1 MRLRIP
7 TASAWVEAVLSDFD
21 AFLRDHASCE
31 RKASGSALNLASH
44 YPDRKELVGAMIE
57 LAREELTHFAGVY
70 EHMTARGLILG
81 ADRKDPYVA
90 RLSREYRKGSDEY
103 FLDRLLVAGILE
115 ARGCE
120 RFGLVAKV
128 LPAGDLKQF
137 YAEIARSEV
146 RHQDL
151 YLRLARLY
159 FTAPAV
165 AARLDELLASEARIV
180 AELPPRAALH

>member
-7 TASAWVEAVLSDFD
+7 TAFAWVEAVLSDFD
-21 AFLRDHASCE
+21 SFLRDHASCE
-31 RKASGSALNLASH
+31 RKASGSALNFASH

-57 LAREELTHFAGVY
+57 LAREELAHFSAVY
-70 EHMTARGLILG
+70 GHMAARGLILG
-81 ADRKDPYVA
+81 PDRKDPYVL
-90 RLSREYRKGSDEY
+90 RLTKEYRKVSEEY

-120 RFGLVAKV
+120 RFGLVAKA
-128 LPAGDLKQF
+128 LPAGSLKDF

-159 FTAPAV
+159 FPSGALDS
-165 AARLDELLASEARIV
+165 RLEELLACEARII
-180 AELPPRAALH
+180 ADLPPRAALH

>member
-1 MRLRIP
+1 M
-7 TASAWVEAVLSDFD
+7 SDFD
-21 AFLRDHASCE
+21 SFLLDHASCE

-57 LAREELTHFAGVY
+57 LAREELAHFAGVY
-70 EHMTARGLILG
+70 GHMAARDLILG
-81 ADRKDPYVA
+81 PDRKDPYVA

-120 RFGLVAKV
+120 RFGLVAKA
-128 LPAGDLKQF
+128 LPAGILKDF

-159 FTAPAV
+159 FAAPAV
-165 AARLDELLASEARIV
+165 AARLEELLACEARIV
-180 AELPPRAALH
+180 ADLPPRAALH

>member
-1 MRLRIP
+1 LRLRIP
-7 TASAWVEAVLSDFD
+7 TAPAWVEAVLTDFD
-21 AFLRDHASCE
+21 SFLRDHASCE

-44 YPDRKELVGAMIE
+44 YPDRKELVSAMIE
-57 LAREELTHFAGVY
+57 LAREELAHFAGVY
-70 EHMTARGLILG
+70 GHMAARDLILG
-81 ADRKDPYVA
+81 PDRKDPYVA
-90 RLSREYRKGSDEY
+90 RLSREYRKGSEEY

-120 RFGLVAKV
+120 RFGLVAKA
-128 LPAGDLKQF
+128 LPAGSLKDF
-137 YAEIARSEV
+137 YAEIARAEV

-159 FTAPAV
+159 FAAPAV
-165 AARLDELLASEARIV
+165 TARLEGLLACEARIV